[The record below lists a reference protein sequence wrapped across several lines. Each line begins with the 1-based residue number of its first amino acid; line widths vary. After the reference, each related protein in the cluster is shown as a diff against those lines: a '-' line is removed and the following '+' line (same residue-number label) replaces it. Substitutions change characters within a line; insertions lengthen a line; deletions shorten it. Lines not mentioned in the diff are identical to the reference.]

1 MSLRYNR
8 SESDGLMIIHN
19 FRPVFLQKVRLL
31 SSVTILLLLA
41 SGGAAGQ
48 RTGAA
53 KTRSGDAPA
62 CEPCI
67 RANLEF
73 LASDSLRGRGSATAD
88 ELLAATYVASELDR
102 AGAEAAGQD
111 ASGPERGKTGSDS
124 QRDVTATTD
133 RFLQR
138 VTLKTAT
145 VTAPPRIIFNSGAS
159 ETTLL
164 YGADFYVFR
173 LPQTHISGP
182 LQKLEPSQAGQAKA
196 GALVLVPLKGELRL
210 QQVQAQIRDLSRA
223 RPAALLVPLTPTIE
237 KEAQAFAQQMPSLPT
252 EIEGVERVR
261 SGRPP
266 LIFLK
271 QQAVDKISA
280 LPEGAGLR
288 LETEAKA
295 ETLYTWNVVGKI
307 TGSDPKL
314 ADETILLTA
323 HLDHLGVGRPVNGD
337 AIYNGAD
344 DDASGVAAVLELARA
359 LGRGPKPRRT
369 VIFALFG
376 SEEKGLLGS
385 TYFREHPAVPLDKIV
400 AYLEFEMIARPD
412 RAVPPGSLW
421 LTGWDRTDLGP
432 ELARHGARLV
442 GDPHPQEQ
450 FFQRSDN
457 YAFAL
462 RGVVAQTVSSFGLH
476 ADYHQPSDDLSK
488 VDWKHMNQAI
498 GSLIE
503 PVRWLANT
511 DFRPQW
517 VEGRKP

>member
-1 MSLRYNR
+1 
-8 SESDGLMIIHN
+8 MIIHN

-31 SSVTILLLLA
+31 SSVTILLLA
-41 SGGAAGQ
+41 SGAAAGQ

-53 KTRSGDAPA
+53 KTKPNRSGVAHA

-88 ELLAATYVASELDR
+88 ELLAATYIASELDR
-102 AGAEAAGQD
+102 AGVEPTGEYG
-111 ASGPERGKTGSDS
+111 SRPKRGKTGSDS
-124 QRDVTATTD
+124 QSGVRATTE

-159 ETTLL
+159 ETTLV

-173 LPQTHISGP
+173 LPHTHISGP

-223 RPAALLVPLTPTIE
+223 RPAALLVPLTPAIK
-237 KEAQAFAQQMPSLPT
+237 KETQAFAQQMPSLPT
-252 EIEGVERVR
+252 EIEGVEQVR

-280 LPEGAGLR
+280 LPEGANLR
-288 LETEAKA
+288 LEIEAKP
-295 ETLYTWNVVGKI
+295 ETLYTWNVVGQI

-314 ADETILLTA
+314 ADEAILLAA

-385 TYFREHPAVPLDKIV
+385 IYFREHPAVPLDKIV
-400 AYLEFEMIARPD
+400 AYLEFEMVARPD

-498 GSLIE
+498 ESLIE
-503 PVRWLANT
+503 PVRWLANSG
-511 DFRPQW
+511 FRPQW
-517 VEGRKP
+517 VEGKKP